1 MALVYRDAET
11 LNCLFDAGVNIKRG
25 KNMLLQYAKGK
36 TLHRFLCNFEF
47 SNRIQGFVIP
57 HVQGVEMSSEVKSC
71 QSPSKLSKGN
81 IFLNTVQ
88 KRVKP
93 HVYFPKLQ
101 TLIFSAYKTS
111 ILKVF
116 S

>member
-47 SNRIQGFVIP
+47 SNRIQEFVVP
-57 HVQGVEMSSEVKSC
+57 HVQGLRC
-71 QSPSKLSKGN
+71 PLKLNRVS
-81 IFLNTVQ
+81 FLRNYQ
-88 KRVKP
+88 KEIS
-93 HVYFPKLQ
+93 F
-101 TLIFSAYKTS
+101 
-111 ILKVF
+111 
-116 S
+116 